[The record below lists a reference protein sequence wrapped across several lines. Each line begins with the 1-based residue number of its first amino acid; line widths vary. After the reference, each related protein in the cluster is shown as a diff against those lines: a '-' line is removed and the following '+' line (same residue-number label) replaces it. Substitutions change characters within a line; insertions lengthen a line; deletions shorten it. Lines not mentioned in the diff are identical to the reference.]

1 MSKYSRHIDL
11 KDTNSAAT
19 KIIEL
24 VGKNK
29 KVLEFG
35 CAGGHM
41 SKVLKEKCGCEIVGV
56 EINPQDAKTARS
68 YCKDVIVGD
77 IEDFGWCKKLAGKKF
92 DVAIFADVLEHL
104 KRPERPL
111 EKVREFLKD
120 NGCVLVS
127 VPNIANVSIRLE
139 LLSGGFQYE
148 ELGILDDTHLK
159 YFTLKSIINLI
170 ESAKLY
176 VDSVDYSAKD
186 LPDKAIVEQL
196 KPLGLRATKKTLK
209 NFSVLDAV
217 AYEFILKAH
226 RKKPKGYGP
235 YKFKE
240 MKKPQRVMEEVF
252 EEQAKQIERENRH
265 IKGLEREQRE
275 SRTHIR
281 NLEEARKK
289 REAELGAFRKEREER
304 ALHIANLEKGQKERE
319 TELKAFKKER
329 KVSRSEIAAFK
340 KEREER
346 TLHILNLEKEQK
358 ERESEIK
365 AFKKERDEREVQ
377 LKNLEKERK
386 ERKVHIGNLEK
397 ERKVSRSEI
406 EVFKKEREERT
417 LHILNLEKAQKE
429 RESGLKAFKK
439 ERDDREAHLKNLE
452 KERKERKVHIGNL
465 EKERKASRSEIAAF
479 KKEREERDQHILN
492 LEKAQK
498 EREPEIKAFKKER
511 DEREAHLK
519 NLEKEREDRRIH
531 IGNLEKERK
540 VSRSEIAAFK
550 KEREERA
557 LHIANL
563 EEVQKERE
571 TEIRA
576 FKKERDEREAHL
588 KNLEKERKERKVHMG
603 NLEKER
609 KASRSEIAAFKKERE
624 ERTLHIENLEEVQKE
639 RESEIKAFKK
649 ERDER
654 EAHLKNL
661 EKEREDRRIHI
672 GNLEKERKASRSEIA
687 VFKKEREER
696 TLHIA
701 NLEEERKERR
711 IHIKN
716 LEEETEARRVEVKAF
731 RKDRKE
737 RKRHVLNLEK
747 EREERSVHIKNLE
760 KVNDTDKNEIE
771 AFIKDRAEKAR
782 HIAEIKQEKA
792 RLGGAFSRLC
802 DELCAAQEMLT
813 ERETV
818 EVQLRTM
825 MAVKD
830 LSIQHFLDDRAEKAR
845 HITEVKQEKARLG
858 GAFSRLCDELCAAQ
872 EMLTEKEAEGDQL
885 RTMMAVKDLSI
896 QHFLDD
902 RAEKAR
908 YIAEVKQE
916 KARLGGAFS
925 RLCDELCAA
934 QEMLTEKEAEGDQ
947 LRKLLGEKDH
957 AIDRFRI
964 QSDSLEDQLAHE
976 RIRISLLLNSREWK
990 LMAPARWVFRFIR
1003 KLRVNIATKFYPLD
1017 WEYRAIKKSGLFDAT
1032 YYIDRN
1038 HDVKKLNMNPLV
1050 HYVKYGAK
1058 EGRHPHPLF
1067 DPHYYLA
1074 QNPDVAK
1081 FRINPL
1087 AHFVKYGVREGRDP
1101 NPLFDVGHYLTQ
1113 NPEAAVGGMNP
1124 VAHYLEIGAG
1134 KGVNPGPL
1142 FDSNNYLG
1150 RNPDVAVSGINPLVH
1165 FVLYGAKEGRNPKPE
1180 PNKQI
1185 DPAESS
1191 APLNSVEKIVYS
1203 SESGDVWKD
1212 ATVSVIVPT
1221 LNAADDFATFLPV
1234 FKNQK
1239 GLQHIEI
1246 VVVDSGSTDNTVEL
1260 AKKFG
1265 AKTIRIPPKAFSHSY
1280 ARNLGAEHASGNY
1293 FLFITQD
1300 ALPPSESWLHEM
1312 LSALKK
1318 SEAVAVS
1325 CAEFPREDVD
1335 LFYRISSWHHHRIME
1350 FDKVDRLLSMPDVE
1364 DYLTLRKNAQLSDT
1378 ACLISGDLFMKYK
1391 FRNDYAEDL
1400 DLGMRLI
1407 RDGHKLAFLCSTKI
1421 IHSHNRLPYYYLKR
1435 AYVDN
1440 LTLGQIFPDFQIPHI
1455 RIDEFAGDILYTYD
1469 IINCLVKEDLHDLTM
1484 PCNIQT
1490 FITAIKTKLCS
1501 THSYGGLASEGISKN
1516 KYVDKNFKSF
1526 LRKIGSRYSVEEG
1539 IRYDGMLVHAII
1551 AFVDIAVNYM
1561 TETYETID
1569 DDIRHDFNAC
1579 LYKAFAYQ
1587 MGAHLCFCHL
1597 SVSDEKTKEV
1607 SKIVSDLT
1615 KGI

>member
-519 NLEKEREDRRIH
+519 NLEKEREDR
-531 IGNLEKERK
+531 
-540 VSRSEIAAFK
+540 
-550 KEREERA
+550 
-557 LHIANL
+557 
-563 EEVQKERE
+563 
-571 TEIRA
+571 
-576 FKKERDEREAHL
+576 
-588 KNLEKERKERKVHMG
+588 KVHIG

-818 EVQLRTM
+818 EV
-825 MAVKD
+825 
-830 LSIQHFLDDRAEKAR
+830 
-845 HITEVKQEKARLG
+845 
-858 GAFSRLCDELCAAQ
+858 
-872 EMLTEKEAEGDQL
+872 QL